1 MDSNPRSSVL
11 EASTPAITLPMRL
24 KLVEIC
30 KPLKY
35 NSFTFYVPFFYFF
48 KVCGSM
54 PFDDSNVK
62 KMIKDQLER
71 KILFSRSKKISA
83 ECKDLIRK
91 ILEGNVQIRANLSII
106 NSHHWVRSPD
116 ISNGIE
122 TSGSTDRCK
131 TTEAGTST
139 KTAEATLKTTEP
151 TATLKTTAESEPTL
165 KTTAESEPT
174 LKTTEAEATLKT
186 TAAEATL
193 KTTEAEATLKTT
205 AAEATLKTTEAEATL
220 KMSEAEA
227 LLKQQKQKLH

>member
-1 MDSNPRSSVL
+1 
-11 EASTPAITLPMRL
+11 
-24 KLVEIC
+24 
-30 KPLKY
+30 
-35 NSFTFYVPFFYFF
+35 
-48 KVCGSM
+48 M

-165 KTTAESEPT
+165 KTTAENDRSRSYI
-174 LKTTEAEATLKT
+174 KNVRSRSFI
-186 TAAEATL
+186 
-193 KTTEAEATLKTT
+193 
-205 AAEATLKTTEAEATL
+205 KTTEAEATL

-227 LLKQQKQKLH
+227 LLKQQKQKK

>member
-1 MDSNPRSSVL
+1 ML
-11 EASTPAITLPMRL
+11 L

-71 KILFSRSKKISA
+71 KLLFSKSKKVSA

-139 KTAEATLKTTEP
+139 KTAEAEATLKTTEP

-205 AAEATLKTTEAEATL
+205 EAEATLKTTEAEATL

-227 LLKQQKQKLH
+227 LLKQQKQKK

>member
-11 EASTPAITLPMRL
+11 EASTPAITLPMLL

-71 KILFSRSKKISA
+71 KLLFSKSKKVSA

-139 KTAEATLKTTEP
+139 KTAEAEATLKTTEP
-151 TATLKTTAESEPTL
+151 TATLKTTAESEP
-165 KTTAESEPT
+165 
-174 LKTTEAEATLKT
+174 
-186 TAAEATL
+186 TL

-227 LLKQQKQKLH
+227 LLKQQKQKK